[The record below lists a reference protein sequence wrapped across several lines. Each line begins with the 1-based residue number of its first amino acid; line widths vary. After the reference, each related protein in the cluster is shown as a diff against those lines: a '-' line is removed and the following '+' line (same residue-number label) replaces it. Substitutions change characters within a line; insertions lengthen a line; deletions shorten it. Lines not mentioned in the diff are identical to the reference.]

1 MRKSEIRIIP
11 QLCPPLR
18 LKMGGHVPPGP
29 MVAPSMAIEDC
40 GTLNLTLLKVKLFA
54 LDLEI
59 TSFVT
64 FI

>member
-11 QLCPPLR
+11 KLWPLR